1 MVFGSK
7 EVWRGWVPQVRA
19 LVLWQ
24 AKVLE
29 TAQKKRNPGFL
40 LRAFESLGNRHYRF
54 LWLGVMAGMSGTQM
68 QFLAR
73 GILAFDITGSFTITG
88 LIAVGFAPA
97 SLFGSLIGGTVAER
111 VERRTLI
118 QLLQLLQ
125 VVIALG
131 VALLIITDVLTW
143 QYLLAASMIQGM
155 YFAFMMP
162 ARQLMIQKIVDKS
175 LMSNAVSLNSAAMSL
190 TTMVAP
196 AVGGVLY
203 GFIGP
208 EGVYFTVAGLNVL
221 AVFFMTQLP
230 RFDPDPNAPRRSVA
244 ANVLDGFR
252 YVLRYRE
259 LMSVLLFAAIVMILT
274 MPFRM
279 LLPAFAKDVYGA
291 TPFQVGS
298 LTAMIGIGSLFGALA
313 MASLRRG
320 QRRGAVLMGSAFL
333 SAVAMAS
340 VAGLPFY
347 WIGMFLMLF
356 IGMGEAGRFALGQ
369 ALAMELSDDEHRA
382 RVASMFEMIF
392 GFMPLGIL
400 SVAMAMEAFGP
411 EVAILGMAMV
421 LLFISSFFVSRFS
434 KLRNLG

>member
-1 MVFGSK
+1 
-7 EVWRGWVPQVRA
+7 
-19 LVLWQ
+19 
-24 AKVLE
+24 
-29 TAQKKRNPGFL
+29 
-40 LRAFESLGNRHYRF
+40 
-54 LWLGVMAGMSGTQM
+54 
-68 QFLAR
+68 
-73 GILAFDITGSFTITG
+73 
-88 LIAVGFAPA
+88 
-97 SLFGSLIGGTVAER
+97 
-111 VERRTLI
+111 
-118 QLLQLLQ
+118 
-125 VVIALG
+125 
-131 VALLIITDVLTW
+131 
-143 QYLLAASMIQGM
+143 M